1 MAVGADTR
9 CEMDIDSETLFN
21 AAAAAVST
29 IAVIIFIVD
38 HQFPYSPA
46 SKLVLVA
53 AFLGGV
59 FAITQ
64 ATSDDQLTLLGYGV
78 IVVSSFALFLD
89 LTTQFNVGTT
99 LQVLV
104 LLALAMALFGLR
116 MGLGDR
122 SRFVTGARGKQVFAA
137 LVVLAALVVTVDVV
151 TGGLAYELQTQ
162 SDVEISGD
170 REPAGEI
177 GSLVISNPGPFPE
190 RVDVPAYAVC
200 TAGNWSAYQ
209 PTTGDGEQ
217 RPVDAYLRIDR
228 TYGEHV
234 FGFGEKRYSAV
245 VQFHAANVT
254 GEQFR
259 VERTEGCPDDE
270 RGEPYL
276 AVFERPEND
285 PYGYAVRVGTR

>member
-1 MAVGADTR
+1 MHV
-9 CEMDIDSETLFN
+9 DSETLFN

-46 SKLVLVA
+46 SKVLLVA

-78 IVVSSFALFLD
+78 IVVSSFTLFLD
-89 LTTQFNVGTT
+89 LTNQFNVETT
-99 LQVLV
+99 TQVLV
-104 LLALAMALFGLR
+104 LLGLAMALFGLR
-116 MGLGDR
+116 MRLGDR
-122 SRFVTGARGKQVFAA
+122 SRFVTGARAKQVFAGV
-137 LVVLAALVVTVDVV
+137 VVLAALVVTVDVV
-151 TGGLAYELQTQ
+151 TGGLAYELQTH
-162 SDVEISGD
+162 SEVEITGEQ
-170 REPAGEI
+170 EPTGQI

-190 RVDVPAYAVC
+190 RVDVPQYGVC
-200 TAGNWSAYQ
+200 TAGNWSAYR

-217 RPVDAYLRIDR
+217 RPVDAYLRIER

-234 FGFGEKRYSAV
+234 FSFGEKRYSAV

-259 VERTEGCPDDE
+259 VQQTDGCPEDE
-270 RGEPYL
+270 SGDPYL
-276 AVFERPEND
+276 AVFERPENH
-285 PYGYAVRVGTR
+285 PYSYVVRTATR

>member
-1 MAVGADTR
+1 MN
-9 CEMDIDSETLFN
+9 IDSETLFN

-29 IAVIIFIVD
+29 IAVIIFIID

-46 SKLVLVA
+46 SKVLLVA

-64 ATSDDQLTLLGYGV
+64 STSDDQLTLLGYAV

-89 LTTQFNVGTT
+89 LTSQFNVETT
-99 LQVLV
+99 GQVLV
-104 LLALAMALFGLR
+104 LLGLAMVLFGLR
-116 MGLGDR
+116 MQLGDR
-122 SRFVTGARGKQVFAA
+122 SRFVTGARAKQLFAA
-137 LVVLAALVVTVDVV
+137 LVVLAAVILTIDVV

-162 SDVEISGD
+162 PQVEITGE
-170 REPAGEI
+170 REPAGQI
-177 GSLVISNPGPFPE
+177 GTLVISNPGPFPE
-190 RVDVPAYAVC
+190 RVDAPQYSVC

-209 PTTGDGEQ
+209 PTVGDGER

-234 FGFGEKRYSAV
+234 FSFGEKRYAAV

-254 GEQFR
+254 GEQFS
-259 VERTEGCPDDE
+259 VQRTDGCPDDDT
-270 RGEPYL
+270 GEPYL
-276 AVFERPEND
+276 AVFERSENRL
-285 PYGYAVRVGTR
+285 YGYSAHVATR